1 LPHCG
6 EKVGG
11 TRGRRGVAA
20 GLNNAA
26 VGATKMA
33 SVTMPPLSFAP
44 KLKTT
49 ENSSPKAPGSRLQSA
64 PFPLPGTPSSLLGFL
79 PLLEGLPN

>member
-11 TRGRRGVAA
+11 PRGSRGVAA
-20 GLNNAA
+20 ALNNAA

-44 KLKTT
+44 NSKPRKIVPPKLQ
-49 ENSSPKAPGSRLQSA
+49 APGYKVLH
-64 PFPLPGTPSSLLGFL
+64 FHSLEL
-79 PLLEGLPN
+79 PLHF